1 MISLL
6 FTALL
11 GGLLTFGLLCSDS
24 LRVAFLATPL
34 VASLLTLLAAWLKAL
49 FKQGQ
54 NQVRPGYS
62 PSQAQAEAL

>member
-11 GGLLTFGLLCSDS
+11 GAVVTFGLLCSDS
-24 LRVAFLATPL
+24 LLVVLLATPL
-34 VASLLTLLAAWLKAL
+34 VASLLTLLTAWLKAL
-49 FKQGQ
+49 RNQGQ
-54 NQVRPGYS
+54 NQVRPDYN